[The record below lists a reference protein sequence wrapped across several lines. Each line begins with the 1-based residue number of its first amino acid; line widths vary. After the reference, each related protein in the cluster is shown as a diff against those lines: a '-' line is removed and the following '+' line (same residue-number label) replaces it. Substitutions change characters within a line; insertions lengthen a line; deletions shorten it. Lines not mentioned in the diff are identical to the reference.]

1 MKLFL
6 ASLISWGVFLVNGY
20 SQSAGK
26 VEIIHD
32 AGVSGLVEKHIQ
44 LNEIQKGIPG
54 YRVQIFFASGNNSK
68 PNANRIRAEFLTKYP
83 RLKAYVI
90 YQEPYYKVRVGDFR
104 TRLEAQ
110 GILNMI
116 SPDFPSS
123 YIVTDEIQ
131 YPDLKTNIDNQ

>member
-1 MKLFL
+1 MKFFL
-6 ASLISWGVFLVNGY
+6 AILLCCGLFKVNMY
-20 SQSAGK
+20 AQSAGK
-26 VEIIHD
+26 VDIIQD
-32 AGVSGLVEKHIQ
+32 ASVSGLVDKHIQ
-44 LNEIQKGIPG
+44 LNEIQRGIPG

-68 PNANRIRAEFLTKYP
+68 PNANKIRAEFLTKYP

-116 SPDFPSS
+116 SLDFPSS

-131 YPDLKTNIDNQ
+131 YPDLKTSTDNQ